1 MAIQVHKPFS
11 WQSALLG
18 LGALIGGLVGQCAA
32 ARAACVAGP
41 AKEMAAPTGYYDS
54 YNSGDVVVGWTR
66 AVVHYYT
73 GCEPRSSAEMII
85 SPTSRFVGIVD
96 GYSTFSTEHDG
107 IGVQVDYRYIRSIL
121 DSGQPEYS
129 DWQMLSSAGTRI
141 VAHAEY
147 IRDNPVATLPVEV
160 DYRFVA
166 LRDFSG
172 ESILMG
178 YFEPLS
184 ARDLS
189 YGQSLNQLTVEG
201 VRQRPREEASC
212 SFSAAPPANLELPRT
227 SITHLKNTG
236 DVGPAADFSF
246 AWRCRA
252 GNQGHSGRADFE
264 FLSDAAIAATPGHLS
279 TTGGAEGVDMLV
291 TIEYPDGSQRPV
303 VFGEGEWYAN
313 RLSPG
318 TGGLPSSGS
327 QNMQVRFIRNANP
340 LLPGLARS
348 TMTIHLVPF

>member
-1 MAIQVHKPFS
+1 MVREPLKWKSP
-11 WQSALLG
+11 LLG
-18 LGALIGGLVGQCAA
+18 LLALVGGLAGHSPSAQ
-32 ARAACVAGP
+32 AACVAGP
-41 AKEMAAPTGYYDS
+41 ARELSTVVGYYDS
-54 YNSGDVVVGWTR
+54 YTSGDVVVGWAR
-66 AVVHYYT
+66 PVVHYYT
-73 GCEPRSSAEMII
+73 GCEPLSSAEMII
-85 SPTSRFVGIVD
+85 SPTSRFIGIVN
-96 GYSTFSTEHDG
+96 GYNTFGTEHDG
-107 IGVQVDYRYIRSIL
+107 IGVQVEYRYIRSIQG
-121 DSGQPEYS
+121 SGQPEYS
-129 DWQMLSSAGTRI
+129 DWQMLSSAGARI
-141 VAHAEY
+141 VARAEY

-160 DYRFVA
+160 AYRFVA

-184 ARDLS
+184 VRDMS

-227 SITHLKNTG
+227 SITSLKNTG

-279 TTGGAEGVDMLV
+279 TTGDAEGVDMLV
-291 TIEYPDGSQRPV
+291 TIEFPDGSQRPV

-318 TGGLPSSGS
+318 TWGLPSTGR
-327 QNMQVRFIRNANP
+327 QNMQVRFIRNSKP

-348 TMTIHLVPF
+348 TMTIRLVPF